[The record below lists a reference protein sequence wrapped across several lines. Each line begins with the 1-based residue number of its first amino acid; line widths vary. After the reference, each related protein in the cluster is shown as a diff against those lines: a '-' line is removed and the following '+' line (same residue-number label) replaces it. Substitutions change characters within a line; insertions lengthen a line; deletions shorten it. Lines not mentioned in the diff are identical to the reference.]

1 MAVHA
6 LLAQATNEKSLVG
19 SVGFGFGTETSVI
32 GTAEKMISDI
42 ALMLVALESSLL
54 VFFV

>member
-19 SVGFGFGTETSVI
+19 SVGFGFG
-32 GTAEKMISDI
+32 I

-54 VFFV
+54 VFVV